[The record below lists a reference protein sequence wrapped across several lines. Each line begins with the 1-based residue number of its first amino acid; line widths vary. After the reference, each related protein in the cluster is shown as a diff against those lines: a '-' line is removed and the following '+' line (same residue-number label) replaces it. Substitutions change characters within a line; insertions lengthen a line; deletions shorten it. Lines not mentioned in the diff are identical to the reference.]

1 MPRNIFK
8 KINLKNIRIIKI
20 ILLIFIFLSLS
31 LNSYANVLSFG
42 IKYGVSQG
50 GEYLDSNSR
59 VNKLKNEDPSYQ
71 INLQYSMYTFITGI
85 IYSKANLTY
94 EHVDSSP
101 GTTTIHKLEHEMIGI
116 SIGIEFENKL
126 PQHLG
131 MNSIFKVTPQII
143 IPQKSELK
151 YQYKNSGIINSESSI
166 TRNTNVNYSVISVPG
181 YFDWTNWYLGF
192 EYIMYENNGINLRY
206 ATGEKESLN
215 YSNGLYLIFGYKYGS
230 SKKKRRRR

>member
-1 MPRNIFK
+1 MPRSLLK
-8 KINLKNIRIIKI
+8 KINLEKIRIIKT
-20 ILLIFIFLSLS
+20 LFLIFVFLSYSLS
-31 LNSYANVLSFG
+31 SYANVLSFG
-42 IKYGVSQG
+42 IKYGISQG

-94 EHVDSSP
+94 EDVDSSP

-131 MNSIFKVTPQII
+131 MNSIFKVTPQ
-143 IPQKSELK
+143 K
-151 YQYKNSGIINSESSI
+151 
-166 TRNTNVNYSVISVPG
+166 
-181 YFDWTNWYLGF
+181 
-192 EYIMYENNGINLRY
+192 
-206 ATGEKESLN
+206 
-215 YSNGLYLIFGYKYGS
+215 
-230 SKKKRRRR
+230 